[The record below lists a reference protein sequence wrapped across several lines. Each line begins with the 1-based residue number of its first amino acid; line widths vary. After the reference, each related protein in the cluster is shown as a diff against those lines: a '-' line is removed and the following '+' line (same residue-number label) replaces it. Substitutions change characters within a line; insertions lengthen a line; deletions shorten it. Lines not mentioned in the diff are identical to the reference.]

1 MRGTQK
7 VIAEEN
13 VLSAAIQRIEWVFMI
28 LPTKIPE
35 TTKPAH
41 WGEQEYNT
49 DEICKSIKPPV
60 ISSGLQLKLKIA

>member
-13 VLSAAIQRIEWVFMI
+13 VLSAAMQRIEWVFMI

-41 WGEQEYNT
+41 WGSKNIIQMKYA
-49 DEICKSIKPPV
+49 K
-60 ISSGLQLKLKIA
+60 A

>member
-41 WGEQEYNT
+41 WGSKNIIQMKYA
-49 DEICKSIKPPV
+49 KAK
-60 ISSGLQLKLKIA
+60 A